1 MSGRCDRRLRT
12 TLQEATHTIDRV
24 LLATRIT
31 AGSARDAAEH
41 YKNELRGS
49 PAALRIEPAPHFFAP
64 AAALAAAALGSQFFY
79 VIPVRR
85 AGERPSG
92 RGHALLRSLRPSPS
106 AYRSRLGAP
115 RKVSCE
121 RASYRM
127 AGTAAVV
134 AGL

>member
-1 MSGRCDRRLRT
+1 MIEHMVQAACGGCRCLRARST
-12 TLQEATHTIDRV
+12 TIK
-24 LLATRIT
+24 IT
-31 AGSARDAAEH
+31 CEVREVA
-41 YKNELRGS
+41 
-49 PAALRIEPAPHFFAP
+49 RIEPAPHFFAP

-92 RGHALLRSLRPSPS
+92 RGHALLDLYGRARRRTV
-106 AYRSRLGAP
+106 AVWVP
-115 RKVSCE
+115 RVSCE